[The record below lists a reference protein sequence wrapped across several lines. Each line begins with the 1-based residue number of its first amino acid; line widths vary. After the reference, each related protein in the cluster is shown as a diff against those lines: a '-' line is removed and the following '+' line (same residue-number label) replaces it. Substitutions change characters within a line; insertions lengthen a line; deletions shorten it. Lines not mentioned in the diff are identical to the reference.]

1 MTEVNSILSNVNQL
15 TQYVLDGCNTFD
27 TEKLNKAMEII
38 MKQESTNASMLV
50 YKHIIEREIA
60 WRVRY
65 ATLQQES
72 DDIAKTY
79 EQQLEDLKHELS
91 QTQNKVFSLTNDN
104 QEKEKLI
111 TELQN
116 KLKELSVDNE
126 EVQNLLSNLKENL

>member
-1 MTEVNSILSNVNQL
+1 MKEVNSILSNVNKL

-27 TEKLNKAMEII
+27 TETLNKAMEII